1 MFRNKIACG
10 LEWWTRNSVSISSS
24 VDEAGNVVDIQRE
37 DNIIYLPVSYTVTA
51 GAFGDGSI
59 KYDSIE
65 LPE

>member
-1 MFRNKIACG
+1 MVWF
-10 LEWWTRNSVSISSS
+10 LFQVLLMQ
-24 VDEAGNVVDIQRE
+24 DGNVLDIQRE